1 MKEMRLMRAIG
12 EIDDKYVEEAAQ
24 ETTSKAI
31 RFGSWAK
38 YAGIAA
44 CAVLVLGIGVFAVK
58 QGVAVDTPAQTDTAV
73 TSADDSEFS
82 QVGNPYEYFDT
93 LEEAEKNIGFEITAP
108 ADYGNYTNVDYTV
121 ISGYI
126 LQIGYYDESDSEG
139 LSVRKSASAED
150 ISGDYNTYE
159 NIAEITS
166 DNRQITLKGSGDK
179 YYLAVWN
186 DGGYSYAVS
195 VKPGAS
201 EAEITELVKN
211 IK

>member
-166 DNRQITLKGSGDK
+166 DSRQITLKGSGDK

>member
-166 DNRQITLKGSGDK
+166 DNRQITLKGSGGK

>member
-24 ETTSKAI
+24 ETTGKAI

-44 CAVLVLGIGVFAVK
+44 CAALVIGIGVFAVK
-58 QGVAVDTPAQTDTAV
+58 QGVTVDTPAQTDTAV
-73 TSADDSEFS
+73 TSADDSDFV
-82 QVGNPYEYFDT
+82 QIGNPYEYFDT

-150 ISGDYNTYE
+150 ISGDCNTYE

-166 DNRQITLKGSGDK
+166 DSRQITLKCSGDK
-179 YYLAVWN
+179 YYLAVWS

-195 VKPGAS
+195 LKPGAS